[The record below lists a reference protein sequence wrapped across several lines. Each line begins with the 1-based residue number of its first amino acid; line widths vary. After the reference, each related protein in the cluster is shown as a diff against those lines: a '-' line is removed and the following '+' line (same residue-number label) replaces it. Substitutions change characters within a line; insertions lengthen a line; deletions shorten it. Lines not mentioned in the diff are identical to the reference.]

1 VELIGPYLA
10 ACILLAVAGA
20 AKVVRPMDTARA
32 VALVAPIPLTAVR
45 GLVRAGALAEG
56 VVGVTALVHPS
67 PVTAGMVALS
77 YLVFAVFVAWV
88 LARGG
93 PLATCGC
100 FGRPDT
106 PATWLHVVVDVVL
119 AVSAGAVATTVIP
132 SWLPALLAHEPWR
145 GVPLVLLSVLCAWL
159 AILALSRLAELGAV
173 RRRLG
178 LIRGPAT

>member
-20 AKVVRPMDTARA
+20 AKAVRPMDTARA
-32 VALVAPIPLTAVR
+32 VALVAPIPLTAGR

-56 VVGVTALVHPS
+56 VVGVTALVHQS

-77 YLVFAVFVAWV
+77 YLGFAVFVAWV

-106 PATWLHVVVDVVL
+106 PATWLHVVV
-119 AVSAGAVATTVIP
+119 TP

-159 AILALSRLAELGAV
+159 AFLALSRLAELGAV